1 MRARD
6 SGRLTS
12 ARATPGTA
20 ATARSTRRTHA
31 AQVMPR
37 TGRSIVVSAMR
48 CYRRPVITTL
58 RITGMTCNGCVRH
71 VDQALRGVPGVS
83 SVEVSLA
90 NGTAKVV
97 HDESAAL
104 PAMVAAV
111 ESAGYEA
118 AA

>member
-1 MRARD
+1 M
-6 SGRLTS
+6 TS

-37 TGRSIVVSAMR
+37 TGRSIVVSLTR
-48 CYRRPVITTL
+48 CYRALVITTL
-58 RITGMTCNGCVRH
+58 RITGMTCNGCVKH
-71 VDQALRGVPGVS
+71 VGEALRAVPGVTA
-83 SVEVSLA
+83 VEVDLPH
-90 NGTAKVV
+90 GTAKVV
-97 HDESAAL
+97 HEESARLEAL
-104 PAMVAAV
+104 LAAV